1 MLAFVVPSVCRVVAE
16 TLGVSREDLTP
27 GVSLTDDLAADSL
40 DLLELAL
47 GLEAELGITLPEQ
60 TFDEVR
66 TFGDLVHAAVALTR
80 QQRQIEAMA
89 EEEPRPVWA
98 RLVRPGG
105 TLERAE
111 WLTPYVAE
119 TIAEDALRAGHGA
132 RLEVFV
138 AANANDASLAQVRDE
153 FRWLVERGVEVRV
166 ASIRDYVSDRIGTRA
181 WGVGESRARR
191 AAAGGAG
198 AANLG

>member
-1 MLAFVVPSVCRVVAE
+1 MLAFVEPRVSRVVAE
-16 TLGVSREDLTP
+16 TLGVSREDLSP

-47 GLEAELGITLPEQ
+47 ALEAELGITMPER
-60 TFDEVR
+60 TLEEVR
-66 TFGDLVHAAVALTR
+66 TFGDLVHAAVSLTR
-80 QQRQIEAMA
+80 QQRQLEAMA

-98 RLVRPGG
+98 RLVRAGG

-138 AANANDASLAQVRDE
+138 AASANEASVAQVRDE
-153 FRWLVERGVEVRV
+153 FRWLVERGVEV
-166 ASIRDYVSDRIGTRA
+166 T
-181 WGVGESRARR
+181 VGREGQVHRPD
-191 AAAGGAG
+191 AAA
-198 AANLG
+198 